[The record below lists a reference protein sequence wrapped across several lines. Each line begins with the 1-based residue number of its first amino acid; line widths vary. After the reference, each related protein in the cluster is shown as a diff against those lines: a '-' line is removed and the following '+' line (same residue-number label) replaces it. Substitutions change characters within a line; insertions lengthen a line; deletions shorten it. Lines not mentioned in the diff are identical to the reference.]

1 MGPENEPK
9 GLTPSEAKAKFN
21 ATHYTVMRD
30 GITPQMYYKK
40 ETTQLNNGKSFTCWV
55 YLSYCDL
62 WQGSNI
68 PIGHRTELNLIPIKE
83 NEVPDESS

>member
-1 MGPENEPK
+1 MEPESVNNPR
-9 GLTPSEAKAKFN
+9 GLTPSEAKAQFG
-21 ATHYTVMRD
+21 ATHWMPMRD

-62 WQGSNI
+62 WQGSAI
-68 PIGHRTELNLIPIKE
+68 QISSDDEARLIPIK
-83 NEVPDESS
+83 